1 MICTQLEKE
10 NFPVGSTLAQKIR
23 LRVASKTWR
32 QKICERDKSATL
44 LWRVYSSAGLQQFSC
59 KQRLQHFL

>member
-23 LRVASKTWR
+23 LWVASKSW
-32 QKICERDKSATL
+32 KK
-44 LWRVYSSAGLQQFSC
+44 
-59 KQRLQHFL
+59 